1 LTLPILIKNSSTEGN
16 NRMFVYCQFSG
27 KWAECYEFDAE
38 SFQRIAA
45 GDVQPLY
52 DAGVTRFNRVTVDD
66 GSGQREVWSKRPS
79 RTQNDQ

>member
-1 LTLPILIKNSSTEGN
+1 MTLPILIKNSSTEGN
-16 NRMFVYCQFSG
+16 KSTFVYCQFSG
-27 KWAECYEFDAE
+27 KWAECYEFSAE
-38 SFQRIAA
+38 SFQRIAS
-45 GDVQPLY
+45 GDIQPLY